1 MSHITITLPDGSERS
16 VPAGTPVADFAK
28 ESLPGGVVRRALAA
42 YVDDT
47 LVDLSFP
54 LTTNARLRIVTPDGP
69 DALALYRH
77 STAHLLAAAVTQL
90 FPHAQCGIGPATDE
104 GFFYDFVVDRPFVP
118 EDLERIEARMKELAA
133 QDLPYER
140 QSWDRNEAIDFF
152 TKRGEPLKV
161 QLIQE
166 KTEGQSHVSCY
177 TIKDRE
183 TFVDF
188 CLGPHVPSTSKL
200 KAFKVL
206 NASNA
211 YWKGDAQGTPMQ
223 RIYGTAFFKED
234 DLKQH
239 LLRFEEAKKRDHRRL
254 GKDLGLFTFHTW
266 APGAAF
272 WLGKGTTLYNTLAN
286 YMRDVLFPAGY
297 SEVKTPLIFNKAL
310 WETSGHWQHYRENM
324 FLVEGKSSEAISTAV
339 SSGNDLR
346 AHLPADDASA
356 MGVKAM
362 NCPGHMLV
370 FGSETRSYRD
380 LPLRLH
386 EQTPLHRNEASGVL
400 AGLTRVRQ
408 FSQDDAHCFVMESQI
423 GEEVERLLRLVQRV
437 YGDFGLSYEVKLS
450 TRPAEF
456 LGEKATWDHAE
467 AELTRALQSTGTA
480 YRVDEG
486 DGAFYGP
493 KIDFDVTDAIG
504 RKWQCATIQLDY
516 QMPQRF
522 GLKYVGPDNQEHQP
536 VVIHRAIFGSFERFI
551 AMLIEH
557 YAGAFP
563 LWLAPVQMAVL
574 PLADRHLDWAETVRA
589 RLSEAGFRVQVDGRV
604 EKIGYKIREA
614 QLQKV
619 PYMLVLGDREAAEQ
633 TVAVR
638 SRTGGDQGARSL
650 EDFLTAARDEVL
662 SRR

>member
-1 MSHITITLPDGSERS
+1 
-16 VPAGTPVADFAK
+16 VPRGTPVRDFAA
-28 ESLPGGVVRRALAA
+28 SALPQSVLKKALAA
-42 YVDDT
+42 VVGDRM
-47 LVDLSFP
+47 VDLSHP
-54 LTTNARLRIVTPDGP
+54 LEQDATLRVVTPDNG

-90 FPHAQCGIGPATDE
+90 FPGTQCGIGPATED
-104 GFFYDFVVDRPFVP
+104 GFFYDFVVARPFVP
-118 EDLERIEARMKELAA
+118 EDLEKIEAKMRELAQ

-140 QSWDRNEAIDFF
+140 QMWRRDEAIEFF
-152 TKRGEPLKV
+152 TRRGEPLKV
-161 QLIQE
+161 QLIEE
-166 KTEGQSHVSCY
+166 KTAGEPFVSCY

-188 CLGPHVPSTSKL
+188 CVGPHVPSTGKL
-200 KAFKVL
+200 KAFKL
-206 NASNA
+206 LTTSNA
-211 YWKGDAQGTPMQ
+211 YWKGDARNQPMQ
-223 RIYGTAFFKED
+223 RVYGTAFFKDD
-234 DLKQH
+234 DLKQYLH
-239 LLRFEEAKKRDHRRL
+239 RIEEAKKRDHRRL
-254 GKDLGLFTFHTW
+254 GKDLGLFTFHPY

-272 WLGKGTTLYNTLAN
+272 WLGKGTTLYNGLAS
-286 YMRDVLFPAGY
+286 YMREVLFPAGY
-297 SEVKTPLIFNKAL
+297 DEVKTPLIFNKAL
-310 WETSGHWQHYRENM
+310 WETSGHWQHYRQNM
-324 FLVEGKSSEAISTAV
+324 FLVESENV
-339 SSGNDLR
+339 E
-346 AHLPADDASA
+346 

-380 LPLRLH
+380 LPLRFH

-423 GEEVERLLRLVQRV
+423 GEEVERLLHLVKRV
-437 YGDFGLSYEVKLS
+437 YGDFGLQYEVKLA
-450 TRPAEF
+450 TRPAEYV
-456 LGEKATWDHAE
+456 GEQATWDHAE
-467 AELTRALQSTGTA
+467 SQLHAALKASGMD
-480 YRVDEG
+480 YVVNEG

-516 QMPQRF
+516 QMPARF
-522 GLKYVGPDNQEHQP
+522 DLKYVGADNTEHRP

-563 LWLAPVQMAVL
+563 LWLAPVQTVVL
-574 PLADRHLDWAETVRA
+574 PIADRHIEYGDGVRA
-589 RLSEAGFRVQVDGRV
+589 RLQAAGLRAELDRRQ

-619 PYMLVLGDREAAEQ
+619 PYMLVIGDREAAEG

-638 SRTGGDQGARSL
+638 TRAGGDQGSRAVD
-650 EDFLTAARDEVL
+650 EFIAGARDEIA